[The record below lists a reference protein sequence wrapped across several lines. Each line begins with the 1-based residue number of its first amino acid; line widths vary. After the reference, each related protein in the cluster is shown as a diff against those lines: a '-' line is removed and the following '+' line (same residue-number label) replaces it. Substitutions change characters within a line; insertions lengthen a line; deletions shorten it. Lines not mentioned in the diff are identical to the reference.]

1 MNVVPLPRRRNVG
14 QVHVAKVT
22 MAHGG
27 GGKAMKDLIDDVFVS
42 SFDNGLLAPLEDQAR
57 IDLNSLAQHGDRLAF
72 TTDSFVVDP
81 LFFPGG
87 DIGKLAVCGTVNDLA
102 VGGATPL
109 YLSCAAII
117 EEGVELELLRRI
129 AKSMAETAREA
140 GVQFVTGDTKV
151 VQKGACDKVF
161 LTTTGIGVIRPQYVM
176 SVERCR
182 PGDIVLVNGVLG
194 DHGAAI
200 LGARGDMELDSPI
213 ESDCAPLNGLIDA
226 LLMAAPNT
234 RTIRDATRGGIAT
247 VLNEFAHGSQVAIEI
262 DENSTPIR
270 TEVKGFCEILGL
282 DPLYLANE
290 GKIVA
295 VVPAADADK
304 ALAAMRAHR
313 FGHGAVAI
321 GEVRAGLPGRVTMKT
336 VFGGTRIVDMLVG
349 EQLPRIC

>member
-1 MNVVPLPRRRNVG
+1 MNVVPLPRRRSLG

-22 MAHGG
+22 LAHGG

-42 SFDNGLLAPLEDQAR
+42 AFNNCLLGPLEDQAR
-57 IDLNSLAQHGDRLAF
+57 IDLSALAAHGDRLAF

-102 VGGATPL
+102 VGGARPL

-117 EEGVELELLRRI
+117 EEGVELDLLRRI
-129 AKSMAETAREA
+129 AKSMAEMAQQA

-161 LTTTGIGVIRPQYVM
+161 LTTTGVGVIRPDR
-176 SVERCR
+176 SLGADRAR
-182 PGDIVLVNGVLG
+182 PGDVVIVNGLLG

-200 LGARGDMELDSPI
+200 LGARGDMQLDSPI
-213 ESDCAPLNGLIDA
+213 ESDCAPLNGLIEA
-226 LLMAAPNT
+226 LLTAAPGT
-234 RTIRDATRGGIAT
+234 RALRDATRGGLAT
-247 VLNEFAHGSQVAIEI
+247 VLNEFAEASQAAIEI
-262 DENSTPIR
+262 DEDMTPLR
-270 TEVKGFCEILGL
+270 SEVKGFCEILGL

-295 VVPAADADK
+295 VVPADEADK
-304 ALAAMRAHR
+304 ALVALRAHP
-313 FGHGAVAI
+313 FGREASAI
-321 GEVRAGLPGRVTMKT
+321 GVVRSGEPGRVTMKT
-336 VFGGTRIVDMLVG
+336 VFGGTRIVDTLVG